1 MKEKKC
7 KHKLIVIYAVTF
19 LSVFFFVKPSSAL
32 ENKIILKV
40 DNEIIT
46 SVDIFNEAKYLK
58 TLNKKLKNIDNKDI
72 IDLSK
77 SSLLREKIK
86 EIEISRYGNVNV
98 NQDYLESIIKNIY
111 INLGLNNKKEFLN
124 YLEENNIDIG
134 VVEKKLSNEALW
146 NQLIYEKF
154 NTKIKIDKE
163 NIKNEIQSFKKYST
177 SYNLNEI
184 LFNVKTKEDQK
195 KIFIKIKDSIKK
207 NGFENTASLFSI
219 SESSKTGG
227 KIGWINESSINTEIL
242 KKLVNLKV
250 GEYTN
255 PIQTPGGFLILSLV
269 DKKKTEQSID
279 VEKELSLRIKNL
291 QNQQLNQYS
300 IIYFNKIKKDIRI
313 SEK

>member
-19 LSVFFFVKPSSAL
+19 LSVFFFVKLSSAL

-77 SSLLREKIK
+77 SSLIREKIK

-163 NIKNEIQSFKKYST
+163 NIKNEIQLFKKYST

-279 VEKELSLRIKNL
+279 VEKELSLKIKNL
-291 QNQQLNQYS
+291 QNQQLNQYT
-300 IIYFNKIKKDIRI
+300 IIYFNKIKKDIKI

>member
-19 LSVFFFVKPSSAL
+19 LSVFLFVKPSSAL

-77 SSLLREKIK
+77 SSLIREKIK

-124 YLEENNIDIG
+124 YLEENNIDIR

-227 KIGWINESSINTEIL
+227 KIGWINESSINKEIL

-279 VEKELSLRIKNL
+279 VEKELSLKIKNL

-300 IIYFNKIKKDIRI
+300 IIYFNKIKKAIKI

>member
-19 LSVFFFVKPSSAL
+19 LSVFLFVKPSSAL

-86 EIEISRYGNVNV
+86 EIEISRYGNVDV

-227 KIGWINESSINTEIL
+227 KIGWINESSINKEIL

-279 VEKELSLRIKNL
+279 VEKELSLKIKNL

-300 IIYFNKIKKDIRI
+300 IIYFNKIKKDIKI